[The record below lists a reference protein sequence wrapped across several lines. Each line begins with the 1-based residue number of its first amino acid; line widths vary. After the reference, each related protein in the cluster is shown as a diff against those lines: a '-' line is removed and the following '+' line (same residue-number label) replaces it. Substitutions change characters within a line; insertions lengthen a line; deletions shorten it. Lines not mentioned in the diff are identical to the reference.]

1 MQAPPSTAMSV
12 RLSIGY
18 VIWLLASLPA
28 NVKKSS
34 GSGCGKAPPEWKK
47 VVSKLPLPNWLLVP
61 TKWDWGLAKHEIIL
75 LAGASCPYLSEAI
88 TKNNN
93 GGLVT
98 WQAVI
103 TSDRTYRSSKKACI
117 KTKEDWT
124 AFAKAAKLAY
134 PAQAISIQIHQ
145 QDPRSIAREQS
156 LDAKSDAVLVLLNG
170 TQEERAPLEQTQ
182 ARLTANPNAELE
194 HPATP
199 HAVNLRKHHLVKRL
213 ERGAPSSK
221 GEFAMHPSGNG

>member
-18 VIWLLASLPA
+18 VIWLSASLPA

-61 TKWDWGLAKHEIIL
+61 MNWDWGLAKREIIL
-75 LAGASCPYLSEAI
+75 LAGASRPYLSEAI

-93 GGLVT
+93 GGLPPSLLT
-98 WQAVI
+98 PRKPLASGFI
-103 TSDRTYRSSKKACI
+103 SK
-117 KTKEDWT
+117 TLDQ
-124 AFAKAAKLAY
+124 L
-134 PAQAISIQIHQ
+134 P
-145 QDPRSIAREQS
+145 
-156 LDAKSDAVLVLLNG
+156 DAKSDAVLVLLNG